1 MLKTEIDPYRLSR
14 RGFLNAAAL
23 GAASIAVSACA
34 TTTRRR
40 RRSNRRR
47 DL

>member
-1 MLKTEIDPYRLSR
+1 MSITEIESFRLSR

-34 TTTRRR
+34 TT
-40 RRSNRRR
+40 
-47 DL
+47 

>member
-23 GAASIAVSACA
+23 GAASIAVSAC
-34 TTTRRR
+34 T
-40 RRSNRRR
+40 
-47 DL
+47 